1 MDRTVVKFIRACH
14 EKYGTDALYF
24 ADDDIY
30 SIRFRGR
37 AVQNFTSTIFYQLPK
52 RHRFNMI
59 RDIIKLGLNHNV
71 GERHLTNQLFLAQG
85 QGKKIH

>member
-1 MDRTVVKFIRACH
+1 MNQEIVKWLRKVNL
-14 EKYGTDALYF
+14 KYKTEALYF
-24 ADDDIY
+24 PDDDVY

-59 RDIIKLGLNHNV
+59 KDIIHLGLDHNS
-71 GERHLTNQLFLAQG
+71 GERHLTNQLNLDSG
-85 QGKKIH
+85 QGKKVH

>member
-1 MDRTVVKFIRACH
+1 MNQEIVKWLRKVNL
-14 EKYGTDALYF
+14 KYGTEALYF
-24 ADDDIY
+24 PDDDVY

-59 RDIIKLGLNHNV
+59 KDIIKLGLNNNV
-71 GERHLTNQLFLAQG
+71 GERHLTNQLNLDSG
-85 QGKKIH
+85 QGKKVH

>member
-1 MDRTVVKFIRACH
+1 MNQEIVKWLRKVNL
-14 EKYGTDALYF
+14 KYGTEALYF
-24 ADDDIY
+24 PDDDVY

-59 RDIIKLGLNHNV
+59 KDIIKLGLDDNS
-71 GERHLTNQLFLAQG
+71 GERHLTNQLFMAQG
-85 QGKKIH
+85 QGKRIH